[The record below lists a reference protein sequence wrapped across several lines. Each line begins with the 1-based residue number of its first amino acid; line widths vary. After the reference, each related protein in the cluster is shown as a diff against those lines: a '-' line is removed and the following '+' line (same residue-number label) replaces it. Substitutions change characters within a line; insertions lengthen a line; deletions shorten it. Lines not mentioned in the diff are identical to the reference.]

1 MALAAANNE
10 HTHPDDLTLLSMH
23 GGERVRRRVALHERT
38 PEETALALTYDK
50 DAMARAGAGAH
61 KNTTVWRKRKL
72 AQGDNEPIVLN
83 MLAHST
89 DTPRDAIH
97 ILVGRGNKQARI
109 APLNRCRKR

>member
-10 HTHPDDLTLLSMH
+10 HTHPDDLTPPSMH
-23 GGERVRRRVALHERT
+23 GDERVRRRVAPHERT

-50 DAMARAGAGAH
+50 DAMVRAAGAH

-83 MLAHST
+83 MPAHST